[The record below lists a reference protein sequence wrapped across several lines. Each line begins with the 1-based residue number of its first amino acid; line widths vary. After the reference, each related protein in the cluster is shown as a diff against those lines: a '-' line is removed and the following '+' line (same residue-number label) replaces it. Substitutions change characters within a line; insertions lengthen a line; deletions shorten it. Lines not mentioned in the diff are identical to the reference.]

1 MMEKTEKD
9 ITIFKTD
16 STNAVRMIAIEDIR
30 PGMYVTPMSMIDE
43 QTPFFSAAC
52 GEWDAD
58 RKPIRYRL
66 MSSGAGFPFKVIDV
80 CVPFVLAED
89 PEREHVVFDVRRYRL
104 ARLPKSFGKGAML
117 RIRDDIKRRREQKR
131 K

>member
-1 MMEKTEKD
+1 MEKTEKD
-9 ITIFKTD
+9 ISIFRSDTI
-16 STNAVRMIAIEDIR
+16 SAVKMIAIDDIR

-43 QTPFFSAAC
+43 QAPFFTTICDERGSN
-52 GEWDAD
+52 
-58 RKPIRYRL
+58 RKPIRYR
-66 MSSGAGFPFKVIDV
+66 MISPGAGFPYKVIDA

-104 ARLPKSFGKGAML
+104 AHLPKSPGQGSMM
-117 RIRDDIKRRREQKR
+117 RIRDDIKRRRQRKR